1 MWYAALLGAL
11 VQIAGT
17 LVGKVLLSLGIG
29 YVAYKGLDASLAWA
43 KSSVFANL
51 AGLSPTTLQVLGV
64 LQIGT
69 AINILISALTARLV
83 LKGMTGGALKAMVLK

>member
-1 MWYAALLGAL
+1 MWYAELLGAL